1 MKIWILLTVVYAL
14 FTGFFEFSKKKALD
28 KNTIYEILA
37 VFSLISFLFACV
49 SAENVFSISS
59 YSLIIIL
66 IKSIIVLLAWIFGLY
81 AIDKM
86 PISLYGIIRISRVI
100 FSILMSIFIL
110 GETINFIT
118 IIGMFIVIL
127 GLILVNDV
135 SEKKEKR
142 ETSIK
147 VIIIMLVSCL
157 LNSISAIIDK
167 KILEDITSSQLQ
179 FWFILFLTIGYW
191 MILFIKKEKINLKD
205 LKRNYW
211 ILFAALCFFLGDRCL
226 FMANEIPESQ
236 VSVMTILKQI
246 STIELIV
253 IGKIAFKEK
262 NITKKILCCILI
274 IFGIALTII

>member
-191 MILFIKKEKINLKD
+191 TILFIKKEKINFKD

-211 ILFAALCFFLGDRCL
+211 ILLAALCFFLGDRCL

>member
-191 MILFIKKEKINLKD
+191 MILFIKKEKINFKD